1 MKRLRILM
9 AALCVAAL
17 MCAVTVTAYA
27 GAPDYEETG
36 GYEPPAETV
45 TETPAP
51 EPVAEEEHFELLPGQ
66 GFSEDGNLAT
76 RDLLYDKYAN
86 KQFIT
91 VETAGGNLFYIII
104 DYDKPMDEAGE
115 RYETY
120 FLSLVD
126 EADLLALAQSAGV
139 ELPHCICKEKC
150 MPGTVNIDCPVCSK
164 NMSECTGAEPAPAAV
179 ILEYNVEGTGLTH
192 TVTRDGSLNL
202 VATEQTVSVTEG
214 DRTVEYTVFDAVRQT
229 GDEDSTAAGK
239 YDVVIGGTAGTYDV
253 YVTTL
258 DTNFDYTMNTT
269 AFSVTGRRE
278 VTVQ

>member
-1 MKRLRILM
+1 MKKLRILM

-104 DYDKPMDEAGE
+104 DYDKPIDEAGE

-139 ELPHCICKEKC
+139 ELPRCICKEKC
-150 MPGTVNIDCPVCSK
+150 MPGAVNMDCPVCSK
-164 NMSECTGAEPAPAAV
+164 NMSECTGAEPAPTVTPEPQVEPTVEPEPARAGNGGALVLILVLAV
-179 ILEYNVEGTGLTH
+179 IAGVGAWYVKIYRPKQQQAAADAEEYVDDPAAYE
-192 TVTRDGSLNL
+192 
-202 VATEQTVSVTEG
+202 
-214 DRTVEYTVFDAVRQT
+214 DAEDYL
-229 GDEDSTAAGK
+229 DEDDGPPW
-239 YDVVIGGTAGTYDV
+239 DED
-253 YVTTL
+253 
-258 DTNFDYTMNTT
+258 
-269 AFSVTGRRE
+269 E
-278 VTVQ
+278 EE